1 MSWNAFEIIICLVA
15 LDTITPR
22 TTVEA
27 ADALV
32 TCTGV
37 AVEVEVAG
45 SVPIAVDEH
54 IDSRVHMCNKQ
65 ELVIVGELAHH

>member
-1 MSWNAFEIIICLVA
+1 MSWIVFKIIICLVA

-37 AVEVEVAG
+37 GVQVEVAG

-54 IDSRVHMCNKQ
+54 IHSCVHMCNKQ
-65 ELVIVGELAHH
+65 ELVIVGELAYH